1 MDIEYIDSQEL
12 EPIHVNESYYTL
24 PAPKPK
30 SVIYNPKHI
39 TLQEFD
45 RITRNAAPA
54 KVCMVEIASL
64 AQLRETYKDGHKKKS
79 RSK

>member
-1 MDIEYIDSQEL
+1 MDIEYIDTQEQ
-12 EPIHVNESYYTL
+12 EPIHVDESYYAL

-45 RITRNAAPA
+45 RLTRNASPV

-64 AQLRETYKDGHKKKS
+64 EQLRATYKDGRKKKI